1 MKKTINILMLI
12 LGSIGLDSCNELGE
26 NPLILTNSELQAQ
39 LNENED
45 FKAYI
50 LAKQSAFKQT
60 KQAFE
65 ELGAS
70 DREKLFKLYDS
81 YNDYS
86 VFAEDAS
93 TEDILFFEKVLAT
106 NSANSIFYFKKTLD
120 FLTPF
125 NYDRE
130 YLFSEIILSELQS
143 VRFANGR
150 LTDICDDIQ
159 AEVYV
164 EQLNYLYYGRG
175 FTLEAADRSATIAAA
190 WAYVGC
196 VRALYP

>member
-1 MKKTINILMLI
+1 MKRTINILMLI
-12 LGSIGLDSCNELGE
+12 LGSIGLDSCNELVE
-26 NPLILTNSELQAQ
+26 NPRILTNSELKAQ

-60 KQAFE
+60 KQIFE

-70 DREKLFKLYDS
+70 DREQLFKLYDS
-81 YNDYS
+81 YNDYPA
-86 VFAEDAS
+86 FAEDAS

-106 NSANSIFYFKKTLD
+106 KSTNSIFYFKKTLD

-125 NYDRE
+125 NYD
-130 YLFSEIILSELQS
+130 SEIILSELQS
-143 VRFANGR
+143 SVRFAKGR